1 MKRILIVAVVIGCGL
16 FALSPAAMAS
26 TVFYT
31 TQASFNGATSTTL
44 LETFE
49 AFTPK
54 DTVLASFTSNGVT
67 YVGLA
72 GSPFPN
78 VYVINAGATN
88 FGAGVGTTASAIL
101 VANGDEDFTATFGTP
116 VFALG
121 FDTYL
126 NGLGPATVSV
136 FNGTTL
142 LNSFTYASGVDTKEY
157 LGIVSSTA
165 ITSIRWTSTLGGRLN
180 TGIDNISVNTT
191 SVPEPSSAL
200 LLLTSG
206 IAVLFTRLRKHQS

>member
-1 MKRILIVAVVIGCGL
+1 MKRILTVAVVIGCTF

-31 TQASFNGATSTTL
+31 TQASFNGAATTTL

-54 DTVLASFTSNGVT
+54 NTLLPSFTSNGVT

-72 GSPFPN
+72 GSPTPN
-78 VYVINAGATN
+78 VYVISAGANN

-126 NGLGPATVSV
+126 NGLGPATLNV

-165 ITSIRWTSTLGGRLN
+165 ITSIRWTSTLGGQLN
-180 TGIDNISVNTT
+180 TGIDNISVGAA
-191 SVPEPSSAL
+191 SVPEPSSL

-206 IAVLFTRLRKHQS
+206 IAVLCARLRKRQG